1 MKIQEY
7 LKVLS
12 YIPISKN
19 FRVNFNL
26 MREKVPLQIKME
38 INLFNILEILGTAAF
53 AISGALSTM
62 NRKLDVFGIFI
73 IAFVTGIGGGT
84 VRDILIGSTPVTWM
98 ENIIYIYLIGIVTI
112 LAIIFRKKI
121 NYLKTSLFL
130 FDTIGLGIFTIIG
143 VETGIRN
150 NLDPII
156 SIALGVMTGTFGGV
170 IRDILC
176 NEIPVIFRKEIYATA
191 CLIGGLVFIIL
202 HELGVEREIIYIVT
216 SLIVISIRLVVV
228 KFKISLPSFYLSSED
243 K

>member
-1 MKIQEY
+1 
-7 LKVLS
+7 
-12 YIPISKN
+12 
-19 FRVNFNL
+19 
-26 MREKVPLQIKME
+26 ME

-53 AISGALSTM
+53 AISGALSAM
-62 NRKLDVFGIFI
+62 NRRLDVFGIFI
-73 IAFVTGIGGGT
+73 IAFVTAIGGGT
-84 VRDILIGSTPVTWM
+84 VRDILIGNTPVTWM
-98 ENIIYIYLIGIVTI
+98 ENIIYIYLIGIVSI

-143 VETGIRN
+143 VETGIQN
-150 NLDPII
+150 DLNPII
-156 SIALGVMTGTFGGV
+156 SIALGVITGTFGGV

-202 HELGVEREIIYIVT
+202 HELGVEREIIYIGT

-228 KFKISLPSFYLSSED
+228 KFKISLPSFYLSSEE